1 MGEFRIEVSNGPDT
15 VGHATG
21 LLEED
26 LLEPLAEPVFG
37 FDADGNFFD
46 NDIVPVTP
54 VVPGGE
60 TMSSGARVGAR
71 VRHEPEGQYGGAKVS
86 CLSKFPWQLH
96 C

>member
-1 MGEFRIEVSNGPDT
+1 MGEFIIGVSNGPDT

-26 LLEPLAEPVFG
+26 LLEPLAEPIFG

-54 VVPGGE
+54 VAPGGE
-60 TMSSGARVGAR
+60 MMSSDARVSVR
-71 VRHEPEGQYGGAKVS
+71 VRQEHEGQYGGSKVS
-86 CLSKFPWQLH
+86 YLSKFPQQVH